1 MAFQPYPKTRNK
13 DQRGVHLYEV
23 LEKMARRYRLGLIR
37 RAVNL
42 LVRVLLALCVPMP
55 HTYLL
60 AVKGRQTGLLRKT
73 PVTLV
78 ETERDRYLVAPYGEV
93 NWVRNAKAAGE
104 VHLKRWWRWETVRIT
119 ELAPKE
125 AAPILKQ
132 YIKDVAVVRPFF
144 DVTPKSSLTDFER
157 EAPRHPV
164 FRIVATT
171 QSAA

>member
-1 MAFQPYPKTRNK
+1 
-13 DQRGVHLYEV
+13 
-23 LEKMARRYRLGLIR
+23 MARRYRLGVIR
-37 RAVNL
+37 RGLNV
-42 LVRVLLALCVPMP
+42 LVRGFLALGVPMP

-60 AVKGRQTGLLRKT
+60 AVRGRQSGLLRKT

-78 ETERDRYLVAPYGEV
+78 ETDQHRYLVAPYGEV

-144 DVTPKSSLTDFER
+144 DVTAKSSLTDFER

-164 FRIVATT
+164 FQILAKT
-171 QSAA
+171 QSST

>member
-1 MAFQPYPKTRNK
+1 
-13 DQRGVHLYEV
+13 
-23 LEKMARRYRLGLIR
+23 MARTYRLGLIR
-37 RAVNL
+37 RVLNL
-42 LVRVLLALCVPMP
+42 LVRGFLALGVPMP

-60 AVKGRQTGLLRKT
+60 AVRGRQSGRLRKT

-78 ETERDRYLVAPYGEV
+78 ETDEHRYLVAPYGEV
-93 NWVRNAKAAGE
+93 NWVRNARAAGE
-104 VHLKRWWRWETVRIT
+104 VRLKRWWGWETVRLT
-119 ELAPKE
+119 ELTPKE
-125 AAPILKQ
+125 AAPILKT
-132 YIKDVAVVRPFF
+132 YIKDVMVVRPFF